1 MLYTV
6 CRAILRA
13 IYFLIYRF
21 EAVGLEN
28 IPQGGPTILCSN
40 HINNLDPM
48 TVGIKVDRKVH
59 FMAKIELFK
68 VPGLK
73 QLITALGAFPV
84 KRGGV
89 SKETIRT
96 ALQLLS
102 DNKVMGIFPEGR
114 RSSTVGMGK
123 KGAASIAFRSKATV
137 IPSAIIGSYIPFTKM
152 KIIYGPAVDLSEFID
167 NPSAEAAELATEKIM
182 DRIRR
187 MSETGTY

>member
-1 MLYTV
+1 MLYTL

-13 IYFLIYRF
+13 IYFLIYRI

-28 IPQGGPTILCSN
+28 IPKDGPTILCSN

-48 TVGIKVDRKVH
+48 TVGVKVDRKVH

-73 QLITALGAFPV
+73 QLISALGAFPV

-89 SKETIRT
+89 SKEAIRT

-102 DNKVMGIFPEGR
+102 EGKVMGIFPEGTR
-114 RSSTVGMGK
+114 NSTVGMGK
-123 KGAASIAFRSKATV
+123 KGAASIALRSKATV
-137 IPSAIIGSYIPFTKM
+137 IPSAIIGSYIPFTKI

-167 NPSAEAAELATEKIM
+167 NPSADAAELATEKIM